1 MKQNFIS
8 LFISTSVTI
17 IIIFLIFYHLPVNQ
31 NSSITTNKLIY
42 CINQENIKDSILLH
56 NHIEKH
62 YNKVDSIIKS
72 YNSPIKSKYLL
83 VLSYKYNIDPY
94 FILAQGILESH
105 LGTTGRSKTTNSVF
119 GVGMLDDGTS
129 VRKYCYSNPNE
140 SIEPYLI
147 LLKERYFRHKDDYKY
162 NHHNIN
168 HLLKSN
174 TSYIDKYGNRY
185 ASAENYESSLRFL
198 YKKLIRL

>member
-8 LFISTSVTI
+8 LFISTSATI
-17 IIIFLIFYHLPVNQ
+17 IIIFLIFYYLPANQ
-31 NSSITTNKLIY
+31 NSYITTNKLIY
-42 CINQENIKDSILLH
+42 CINQENNKDSILLH

-83 VLSYKYNIDPY
+83 ELSYKYNIDPY

-185 ASAENYESSLRFL
+185 AMAENYESSLRFL